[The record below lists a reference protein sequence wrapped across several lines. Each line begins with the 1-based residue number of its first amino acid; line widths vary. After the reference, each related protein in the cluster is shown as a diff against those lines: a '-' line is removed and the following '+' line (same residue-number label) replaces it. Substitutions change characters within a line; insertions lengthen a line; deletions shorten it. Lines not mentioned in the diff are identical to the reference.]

1 MKTNRTVGSYLI
13 FELAVIV
20 AFGLMLAPANGA
32 GIFLLGP
39 HVGLVAAVI
48 AIFFNPIVGIIGI
61 VIAGRELYLKNRK
74 ALVIVLL
81 IVSIA
86 FTALFPVTYVE
97 RHLGELA
104 SALAGR

>member
-13 FELAVIV
+13 FELVVIV

-39 HVGLVAAVI
+39 HVGLIAAVI

-61 VIAGRELYLKNRK
+61 VISVRELARKNRK

-81 IVSIA
+81 IVSIG
-86 FTALFPVTYVE
+86 FTVLFPATYAE
-97 RHLGELA
+97 RHLGDFI
-104 SALAGR
+104 SMLAGR